1 MDDLKRNLLV
11 VQIAKKLENDNIS
24 PDEQNPEILG
34 IYHKFALNELN
45 IENLDIEEIVN
56 EAFLYLKMQNTTDI
70 DPIKQGDKFAAGF
83 S

>member
-11 VQIAKKLENDNIS
+11 VQIAKKLENDNVS
-24 PDEQNPEILG
+24 PDEQDPEILEV
-34 IYHKFALNELN
+34 YHKFALNELN
-45 IENLDIEEIVN
+45 IENLYIEEIVN

-70 DPIKQGDKFAAGF
+70 DPIKEGDKFAAGF

>member
-1 MDDLKRNLLV
+1 MDDLKRNSFV
-11 VQIAKKLENDNIS
+11 VQIAKKLENDNVS
-24 PDEQNPEILG
+24 LDEQDPKILE

-45 IENLDIEEIVN
+45 IENLYIEEIVN

-70 DPIKQGDKFAAGF
+70 DPIKEGDKFAAGF

>member
-11 VQIAKKLENDNIS
+11 VQIAKKLENDNVS
-24 PDEQNPEILG
+24 LDEQDAKILEV
-34 IYHKFALNELN
+34 YYKFALNELN
-45 IENLDIEEIVN
+45 IENLYIEEIVN

-70 DPIKQGDKFAAGF
+70 DPIKEGDKFAAGF